1 VGRIIDEKGVGIAI
15 DVTRRLGARLV
26 IAGQGTPE
34 NISLK
39 EWPEHV
45 LHIGYADVDVRKRL
59 MARAKGAFV
68 LTQYLEPFG
77 GVSIEHLMS
86 GTPIITTDWGAF
98 AENNIHGL
106 TGYRCRTFDHIMW
119 AAQNIDKIKP
129 QACRDWAMSN
139 FSLDKVADMYE
150 EYFQM
155 VYDVHTTDGWY
166 QLHPERKSMDWLSRT
181 YPST

>member
-1 VGRIIDEKGVGIAI
+1 M
-15 DVTRRLGARLV
+15 TRRLGARLIV
-26 IAGQGTPE
+26 AGQGGPE
-34 NISLK
+34 NIGLK

-45 LHIGYADVDVRKRL
+45 THIGYADVETRKRL
-59 MARAKGAFV
+59 MSRAKAAFV
-68 LTQYLEPFG
+68 LTQYVEPFG
-77 GVSIEHLMS
+77 GGSIEHLMS